1 MFFSRF
7 GKVMDVVLVRDVRRV
22 LSACAAASKLEQ
34 RRALQADQM
43 RLYDSGGWGGG
54 VAAGLRARPSL
65 MRAAC

>member
-1 MFFSRF
+1 MQLGMFFSRF

-43 RLYDSGGWGGG
+43 RMYDSGVW
-54 VAAGLRARPSL
+54 AE
-65 MRAAC
+65 